1 MRHSAG
7 LLVTLAIIA
16 RATNN
21 SVLISLSTP
30 NLDHL
35 FLTLTLAHINVVKSS
50 HVTAGRGTAVAS
62 VRSSVVGVSEAMAA
76 GADDYDDVS
85 LEKAYE
91 TVGLLITESRLP
103 DKSQKGRRDG
113 EHIPHSNVA
122 SGHKQCSDESQEVRM
137 SVCKHAGPGLRLQ
150 QFFSVTYISI
160 QFTVRVD

>member
-1 MRHSAG
+1 
-7 LLVTLAIIA
+7 
-16 RATNN
+16 
-21 SVLISLSTP
+21 
-30 NLDHL
+30 
-35 FLTLTLAHINVVKSS
+35 
-50 HVTAGRGTAVAS
+50 
-62 VRSSVVGVSEAMAA
+62 MAA